1 MMASR
6 LIGAGAAVLVLVGIV
21 ACERPEGPGEA
32 VEYTVMGPGTYESF
46 VKNWDGEQA
55 PALYAYIGSERE
67 WGEVFQAAATM
78 KADQVFGPEAGFFG
92 EKGIVVL
99 ARVVKASGAGEKSRF
114 TVEGVRDEGGEL
126 VVRVGFELP
135 DGHGTYEVKDFV
147 GVAVSKR
154 DYTEVRVIE
163 NGAPVGTLN
172 LAAGEW
178 SVPGMGAD
186 LNRRSQR

>member
-1 MMASR
+1 MMTSR
-6 LIGAGAAVLVLVGIV
+6 LIGAGTAVLAFMGILG
-21 ACERPEGPGEA
+21 CEWPEGPGEA
-32 VEYTVMGPGTYESF
+32 VEYTVMGPGTFEIF

-78 KADQVFGPEAGFFG
+78 KADQVFGPAAGFFE

-99 ARVVKASGAGEKSRF
+99 ARVVKASEADEKSRF
-114 TVEGVRDEGGEL
+114 TVEGVRVEGGEL

-135 DGHGTYEVKDFV
+135 DGHGMYEAKDFV
-147 GVAVSKR
+147 GVVVPKG

-163 NGAPVGTLN
+163 NRVALGTLN
-172 LAAGEW
+172 LAAGQW
-178 SVPGMGAD
+178 SVPAMTVGS
-186 LNRRSQR
+186 N